1 MRKRGRVTNAT
12 ALRANASDNGQA
24 AEGAVSN
31 VFRRHNPWAP
41 AIRQV
46 SDSWTINMHPS
57 PVQSDSQCVE
67 GQEPDSRTSIGQR
80 PHSAMNAP
88 PSMRSFSGADLSVS
102 QQAERSKLNVSFR
115 TAPSPGS
122 SYTQKLAVP
131 VVVAPDDQFRQQAVE
146 VEFYSLGTFRFKGLG
161 GDWGIAQVLPSALAS
176 RLELFSH
183 VLKRGKA
190 TCIQQ
195 EHSHL
200 RSAKMWLSEIAGLKL
215 AR

>member
-161 GDWGIAQVLPSALAS
+161 GRLGHCPSAALSSCITPRAVLACAQAGQGN
-176 RLELFSH
+176 L
-183 VLKRGKA
+183 
-190 TCIQQ
+190 
-195 EHSHL
+195 HSTGTQP
-200 RSAKMWLSEIAGLKL
+200 SAQRQNVAVRDCWPEAG
-215 AR
+215 